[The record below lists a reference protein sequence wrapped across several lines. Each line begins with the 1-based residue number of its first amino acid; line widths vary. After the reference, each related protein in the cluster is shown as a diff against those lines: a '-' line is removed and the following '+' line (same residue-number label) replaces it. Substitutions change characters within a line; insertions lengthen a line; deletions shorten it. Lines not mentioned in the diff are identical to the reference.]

1 MASHGELILDKPR
14 IKALLIV
21 SISASFSDDKHKKLD
36 IPSIIFSHA
45 ISLLEKFSSALGEEV
60 NQDSILS
67 YLCHKGGMPF
77 WGNRSISTEFG
88 VSESC
93 KVETVEFG
101 AKVENTAKTA
111 KCLDRVLV
119 MQSMESILQTVE
131 VAWTMKMS
139 SNIFEAQTILRY
151 QWLLCFLFSVQ
162 SIYML
167 LYFEYISSDF
177 ELS

>member
-1 MASHGELILDKPR
+1 
-14 IKALLIV
+14 
-21 SISASFSDDKHKKLD
+21 LD

-88 VSESC
+88 ESESC
-93 KVETVEFG
+93 KVETVEVG
-101 AKVENTAKTA
+101 GKIENTAKAA
-111 KCLDRVLV
+111 KGLDRVLV

-131 VAWTMKMS
+131 GAWTTKMTS
-139 SNIFEAQTILRY
+139 DIFGAQTILRY
-151 QWLLCFLFSVQ
+151 Q
-162 SIYML
+162 
-167 LYFEYISSDF
+167 
-177 ELS
+177 